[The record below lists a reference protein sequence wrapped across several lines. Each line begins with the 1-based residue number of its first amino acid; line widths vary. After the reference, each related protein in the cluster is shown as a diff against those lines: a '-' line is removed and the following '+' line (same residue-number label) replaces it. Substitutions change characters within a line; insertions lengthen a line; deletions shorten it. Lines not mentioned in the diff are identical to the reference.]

1 MKKEWRSEDHFD
13 ISHGDAE
20 SGDCIVRILLWGLQ
34 LSDWM
39 NLRRGLELRTFNIV
53 EIAIDYEDFKSWTK
67 RILHYAMFKYGPHRL
82 MCLNKSMG
90 AREWNVM
97 VCIFLHQGVAPFG
110 GVALLD

>member
-1 MKKEWRSEDHFD
+1 MPSWFP
-13 ISHGDAE
+13 A
-20 SGDCIVRILLWGLQ
+20 LLWGLQ
-34 LSDWM
+34 LIDWM

-53 EIAIDYEDFKSWTK
+53 EIAIDYEDFESWTK
-67 RILHYAMFKYGPHRL
+67 CILHYAMFKYGPHRL

-97 VCIFLHQGVAPFG
+97 VCIFLDQGVAPFG